1 MDVQKFMFAL
11 SEANPSVLNM
21 HAANLLMDIKNCC
34 FSIVAYSSE
43 MACCISCLSIDE
55 NKRKVD
61 ECMTAISS
69 LSETY
74 KLLAAQR
81 KAILVR
87 LQEIKKRSYIPQS

>member
-61 ECMTAISS
+61 ECMTAIAS
-69 LSETY
+69 LSESY
-74 KLLAAQR
+74 QLLASQR
-81 KAILVR
+81 KSILAR
-87 LQEIKKRSYIPQS
+87 IQEINKRKFIPQS